1 MNKEVYK
8 IQCPEHIVFGD
19 PLYFEQYKGQKL
31 RSLVVD
37 YKPPGHFEARLVLLE
52 QKNEQFEG
60 FMERSMEI
68 YLAPAETMKTYL
80 DGMKYKAQKM
90 KEKMIG
96 VDTARYLLKQTLMV
110 CAGWRAIF
118 FRICS
123 RWTKARRKR
132 NAEIQPDKIAVWLL
146 SFGLPLCSTVRIWYD
161 MKNAKFRRWRCG
173 QCLFGIRRAVSRS

>member
-31 RSLVVD
+31 LSLVVD
-37 YKPPGHFEARLVLLE
+37 YKPPGHFEASLVLRE

-96 VDTARYLLKQTLMV
+96 VDTARYLLTV
-110 CAGWRAIF
+110 DDR
-118 FRICS
+118 S
-123 RWTKARRKR
+123 D
-132 NAEIQPDKIAVWLL
+132 EIRTGGDGCWGSKIE
-146 SFGLPLCSTVRIWYD
+146 F
-161 MKNAKFRRWRCG
+161 
-173 QCLFGIRRAVSRS
+173 

>member
-52 QKNEQFEG
+52 QKNEQFED

-80 DGMKYKAQKM
+80 DGMKYRAQKM

-96 VDTARYLLKQTLMV
+96 VDTARYLLTVDDRSDEIRTGGDGCWGQRNRIL
-110 CAGWRAIF
+110 AQGWD
-118 FRICS
+118 
-123 RWTKARRKR
+123 T
-132 NAEIQPDKIAVWLL
+132 
-146 SFGLPLCSTVRIWYD
+146 
-161 MKNAKFRRWRCG
+161 
-173 QCLFGIRRAVSRS
+173 